1 MVNEAIRVAPARVPS
16 RQPRGARRDPA
27 IKDAVLAATRTL
39 LVTRGYSATSI
50 DLIAATA
57 KVGRPAIYRRWR
69 SKAHLIHEAAFPDP
83 APASCGDD
91 IVAEVTRMCRGA
103 LEMHADPVVREA
115 VPGLLDDLRLQPAM
129 RKLIDERL
137 EAAARRQLAGQLGD
151 AVADGTVRPSV
162 NADTVMDVVAGA
174 AWYAVVVRKV
184 TDLDAA
190 ATQLADLVLR
200 GVLAGPRPATS

>member
-1 MVNEAIRVAPARVPS
+1 MPAN
-16 RQPRGARRDPA
+16 GG
-27 IKDAVLAATRTL
+27 RT
-39 LVTRGYSATSI
+39 V
-50 DLIAATA
+50 
-57 KVGRPAIYRRWR
+57 
-69 SKAHLIHEAAFPDP
+69 
-83 APASCGDD
+83 
-91 IVAEVTRMCRGA
+91 
-103 LEMHADPVVREA
+103 
-115 VPGLLDDLRLQPAM
+115 
-129 RKLIDERL
+129 
-137 EAAARRQLAGQLGD
+137 GD